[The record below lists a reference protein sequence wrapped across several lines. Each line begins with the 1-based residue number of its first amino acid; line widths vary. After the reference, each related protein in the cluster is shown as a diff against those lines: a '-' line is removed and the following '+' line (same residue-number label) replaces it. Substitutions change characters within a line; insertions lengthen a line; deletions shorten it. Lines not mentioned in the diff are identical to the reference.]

1 MNLSGMTTAAMDNS
15 MEAASIGPQVADA
28 FRQGRYLRIR
38 NWSSRF
44 LSAERDLFVYLPEA
58 YHLEP
63 QRHFPVL
70 ILHDGQNLFD
80 GDLSYV
86 KGQTWR
92 VGETA
97 DEEIRA
103 QRVQPLILVGVANTG
118 VARMAEYTP
127 TADGHL
133 GGGKGPLYA
142 RLLVDDLLPELQNR
156 LRVLSGPENVGIA
169 GSSLGGLISLSV
181 AMRFPDSFGK
191 VGVLSPSIWWDHRA
205 ILRDVRALKSKL
217 PLKLWLDMGT
227 AEGLR
232 HVRDANLLAQL
243 LQAKGWQ
250 PGEDLCYRRYP
261 GGVHTESAWAARF
274 ADVLRFLFPA

>member
-1 MNLSGMTTAAMDNS
+1 MPTDNS
-15 MEAASIGPQVADA
+15 TDVVTVGPMVAEAFQ
-28 FRQGRYLRIR
+28 QGRYLHIR
-38 NWSSRF
+38 NWTSRF
-44 LSAERDLFVYLPEA
+44 LPAERDLFVYLPEA
-58 YHLEP
+58 YFSEP
-63 QRHFPVL
+63 QRHFPLL

-86 KGQTWR
+86 KGQTWQ
-92 VGETA
+92 VGATA

-103 QRVQPLILVGVANTG
+103 ERVQPVILVGVANTG
-118 VARMAEYTP
+118 VSRMAEYTP

-156 LRVLSGPENVGIA
+156 LRTLSGPENVGIA
-169 GSSLGGLISLSV
+169 GSSLGALISLSI
-181 AMRFPDSFGK
+181 AMHFPDVFGK

-205 ILRDVRALKSKL
+205 ILRDVRSLKSKL
-217 PLKLWLDMGT
+217 PLKVWLDMGT

-243 LQAKGWQ
+243 LQAKGWRL
-250 PGEDLCYRRYP
+250 GGDLSYRRYP
-261 GGVHTESAWAARF
+261 GGVHTETAWAARF
-274 ADVLRFLFPA
+274 AEVLRFLFPA